1 MDFDFETL
9 AADDRYKLLT
19 STIVPR
25 PIAWV
30 TTLSKNGARN
40 AAPFSFFNAMSRDPA
55 LLAVGIMADG
65 DGSMKDTARNILDTQ
80 EFVVNLV
87 PRVAAEVM
95 NLTSIDA
102 PADVDE
108 LALANLEVAPSIKVK
123 PPRIA
128 ISPVS
133 FECRLHTPI
142 ELSNQLIALGEVVQA
157 HISDAMMLDIAKLY
171 VDTPK
176 LALISRL
183 HGRGLYGTAETAF
196 QMPRPQPYQAL
207 EKEKARD

>member
-1 MDFDFETL
+1 MEFDFEML

-40 AAPFSFFNAMSRDPA
+40 AAPFSFFNAMSKDPP

-65 DGSMKDTARNILDTQ
+65 DGSMKDTARNILDTG

-87 PRVAAEVM
+87 PRVAAEAM

-102 PADVDE
+102 PPDIDE
-108 LALANLEVAPSIKVK
+108 LALAKLETAPSLKVK
-123 PPRIA
+123 PERIV

-157 HISDAMMLDIAKLY
+157 HIADAMMLDAAKLY
-171 VDTPK
+171 VDTP
-176 LALISRL
+176 AMHLIGRM
-183 HGRGLYGTAETAF
+183 HGRGLYATTDSIF
-196 QMPRPQPYQAL
+196 QMPRPQPYGAP